1 MRIKYVGLAA
11 IAASALLC
19 LGLPAAAQED
29 VAVTFTGGY
38 TTTFSNAD
46 GDFGAGIYSATING
60 SSSPGIICDDYEDE
74 IYNNESWNAKAY
86 QASSLAGGNI
96 NNVLFSSLGLPGYA
110 EIGSLVSMMF
120 DGATSLSFGGTTV
133 SGVTQSALSAAI
145 WDITTP
151 GGISGVTPGTTAYAL
166 VMLVETEFGG
176 NAAAAKAY
184 LATLT
189 NLWIL
194 TPDPLT
200 GVGSGE
206 PQEMWTENL
215 SVPEGGAA
223 LMYLLLAASAC
234 FGAMFLESRK
244 QAVSRVTA

>member
-1 MRIKYVGLAA
+1 MRFKYLGLAT

-19 LGLPAAAQED
+19 LGLPAAAQDE
-29 VAVTFTGGY
+29 VSVTFTGGY
-38 TTTFSNAD
+38 TTTFSNSD
-46 GDFGAGIYSATING
+46 GDFGAGIYSGTING
-60 SSSPGIICDDYEDE
+60 ASSPGIICDDYKDE

-86 QASSLAGGNI
+86 QASSLASGNI
-96 NNVLFSSLGLPGYA
+96 GNTLFGNTIGLTGYA
-110 EIGSLVSMMF
+110 ELATLVSMMF
-120 DGATSLSFGGTTV
+120 GNIPNSYAGITGI
-133 SGVTQSALSAAI
+133 TQSELSAAI

-151 GGISGVTPGTTAYAL
+151 GGISGLDANAKAL
-166 VMLVETEFGG
+166 VAAVEAAFSG
-176 NAAAAKAY
+176 NTSKATAY

-223 LMYLLLAASAC
+223 LMYLLLAASTC
-234 FGAMFLESRK
+234 FGAMFLGSRK
-244 QAVSRVTA
+244 PAVKRIPA